1 MHPASNPQRREEVQ
15 TGLAEVYGDISSQLE
30 VARIITSHLNKKG
43 DIRQIALRTLELSG
57 VTSVLDLGCGSG
69 FFTEGLNGLVHP
81 RASVTGIDVHPS
93 YKDHFLKTCG
103 NSGLQGEFD
112 GKGIDTI
119 KAYIKRSYDLAL
131 SSYSLYFFPEYI
143 PEIANLLKPEGH
155 LVAITHA
162 VPHMIELTTFI
173 KNILMQEGI
182 HYHHELPYESLIR
195 NFSDENGMELL
206 APWFRELKKFRCK
219 STLEFNDGEIES
231 LLKYLKYK
239 EAFFLP
245 DNDYNRADMIAVIA
259 GRIQQEMKQHGRFS
273 ITKDDFIFVCSGPVQ
288 KNWD

>member
-93 YKDHFLKTCG
+93 YEGHFLKTCG
-103 NSGLQGEFD
+103 HTGLQGVFD
-112 GKGIDTI
+112 GNGIDTI
-119 KAYIKRSYDLAL
+119 KTYTTRSYDLAL
-131 SSYSLYFFPEYI
+131 SSYSLYFFPGHI
-143 PEIANLLKPEGH
+143 PRIARLIKPGGH

-162 VPHMIELTTFI
+162 VPHMIELTSYI
-173 KNILMQEGI
+173 KKILEEEGI
-182 HYHHELPYESLIR
+182 DYHHELPYESLIR
-195 NFSDENGMELL
+195 NFSDENGTELL
-206 APWFRELKKFRCK
+206 APWFRKVKKYRCK
-219 STLEFNDGEIES
+219 STLEFQDGEINS

-245 DNDYNRADMIAVIA
+245 ENDFNHEDMINVIA
-259 GRIQQEMKQHGRFS
+259 GRIEQEMKRTGRFS
-273 ITKDDFIFVCSGPVQ
+273 ITKDDFIFVCTGPVPQ
-288 KNWD
+288 PWN

>member
-1 MHPASNPQRREEVQ
+1 MHLSGKNQVRDGIK
-15 TGLAEVYGDISSQLE
+15 TGLAEVYGDIPSQLE
-30 VARIITSHLNKKG
+30 VARIIRSHMTKKG
-43 DIRQIALRTLELSG
+43 DIRSTALKRLDLSG
-57 VTSVLDLGCGSG
+57 ARTILDLGCGTG
-69 FFTEGLNGLVHP
+69 FFSEGLKGVVHP
-81 RASVTGIDVHPS
+81 GASVTGIDVHLP
-93 YKDHFLKTCG
+93 YQDYFLNACAHA
-103 NSGLQGEFD
+103 GLEGVFD
-112 GKGIDTI
+112 GRGISRI
-119 KAYIKRSYDLAL
+119 NELEKHSFDLAL

-143 PEIANLLKPEGH
+143 PKIVQLLKPEGH

-173 KNILMQEGI
+173 KDILMQDGI
-182 HYHHELPYESLIR
+182 NYHHELPYESLIR

-206 APWFRELKKFRCK
+206 APWFREINKFRCK

-231 LLKYLKYK
+231 LLKYLKHK

-245 DNDYNRADMIAVIA
+245 ENDYNRADMIAVIA

-273 ITKDDFIFVCSGPVQ
+273 ITKDDFIFVCSGPLQ